1 MIRTLTILSLLA
13 VVLSG
18 CKPTERTALRK
29 KHTQQTAAE
38 TQPELVVPEPAAAE
52 PLPLVPE
59 TPVADPADSLLLVN
73 ATLQEYNPM
82 RPWEKE
88 APRQSRAHG
97 VYMGEGRVLTIG
109 RVVRD
114 ATYVELILPDVSRTV
129 PARVLRYDED
139 MNLALLTVAH
149 EEDAGIFDSRTALS
163 LGEPLKRGDSAS
175 YAGLINGVEPVHVDM
190 QAENVAGERVPLMV
204 MRAARPLPDGQTAG
218 APVVSNGKLCALG
231 ITYKK
236 QEQLLHSVNAEL
248 ILRFLVQ
255 ETAGVPV
262 MGVQLSPL
270 DDPVFRKYLKLDAAA
285 NGLYISKVQPGS
297 AAEAAGLQAGDVL
310 TAVDGMPVD
319 NQGRCDHPRYGLHH
333 VAVLLRGMKD
343 RGQELPLTVSREG
356 NVQQVSVKMN
366 RDAVENALFR
376 PQMPGVQ
383 PRYIMWGGMLFQPL
397 TSTYMAELRTRSNGV
412 LPLELQMLENNQDAL
427 RESGCTELVG
437 LTFVLPTAATQ
448 GYEDLRFSR
457 LIAVNG
463 KPVNCFADLPALL
476 DAQTENGLVR
486 LEFNKPP
493 YTVYVDRSA
502 ADEVNTHLQ
511 QTAIPKLRV
520 VE

>member
-1 MIRTLTILSLLA
+1 MIRTLTILFLLA
-13 VVLSG
+13 VMLCC

-29 KHTQQTAAE
+29 KHTQQSEAAA
-38 TQPELVVPEPAAAE
+38 QPELVVPEPAAE
-52 PLPLVPE
+52 PVTRLPEVPK
-59 TPVADPADSLLLVN
+59 ADPADCLLLVN

-88 APRQSRAHG
+88 NPRQSRAHG

-149 EEDAGIFDSRTALS
+149 EEDSAIFDSRIALA

-175 YAGLINGVEPVHVDM
+175 YAGLINGVEPVHIDM

-218 APVVSNGKLCALG
+218 APVVSNGKLSALG
-231 ITYKK
+231 MTYKK

-248 ILRFLVQ
+248 IFRFLVQ
-255 ETAGVPV
+255 EKAGVPV

-270 DDPVFRKYLKLDAAA
+270 DDPVFRKYLKLDATS
-285 NGLYISKVQPGS
+285 NGLYISKVQCGS
-297 AAEAAGLQAGDVL
+297 AAEAAGLQVGDVL

-319 NQGRCDHPRYGLHH
+319 NLGRCDHPRYGLHH

-343 RGQELPLTVSREG
+343 CGQELSLTISRGGEI
-356 NVQQVSVKMN
+356 QQVSVKMN
-366 RDAVENALFR
+366 RDAIDNDMFR
-376 PQMPGVQ
+376 PQSPGVQ

-397 TSTYMAELRTRSNGV
+397 TSTYMAELRTRSNGM

-427 RESGCTELVG
+427 REAGCSELVG
-437 LTFVLPTAATQ
+437 LTFVLPTSATQ

-476 DAQTENGLVR
+476 DSQTDNGLVR

-493 YTVYVDRSA
+493 YTVYVERSA
-502 ADEVNTHLQ
+502 ADEVNTRLQ

-520 VE
+520 VD